1 MCMLPL
7 LIAFHLDSISGD
19 NCSVHYQLLSSVTL
33 FHFLCQLCEQHSL
46 QRDRLSFAQIVATTL
61 QNGDE
66 LLFIILG
73 T

>member
-33 FHFLCQLCEQHSL
+33 FHFLCQLCEQQLTICMTCCVTMSM
-46 QRDRLSFAQIVATTL
+46 
-61 QNGDE
+61 
-66 LLFIILG
+66 
-73 T
+73 